1 MSKQSWLPLFVAI
14 LPTPIGYLINQL
26 PGIPDFPYKERVI
39 WAGVLMLTAI
49 GAYWVWQQGRS
60 TEVPIA
66 SLESGRR
73 MRLIQSQVEVVKKR
87 LEDALARSA
96 MIPLDLKDASSEVGQ
111 SPLKDLQVAPIV
123 APRRIFDRAKKFLPF
138 WNGREVKLPPQT
150 KMIEVFR
157 REDVSGRLLILG
169 HPGAGKTTTLL
180 ELAQELLLEAQEVGY
195 KRIPHVFEMSR
206 WEEGL
211 DFVEYLALELK
222 REHNLDLAIVRGMAS
237 SGQLLPLLDGLDE
250 LRNPKTISAAMVA
263 INEYLKGSED
273 RDAVVCCR
281 VLDYELASKKLWELN
296 AAIELQPLSE
306 GEIQTYLTRVQKKHL
321 WALVEQ
327 NPALLEEDSS
337 GMPPLLKTP
346 LFLSVFARVN
356 PKVAVRSEGELW
368 DAYIVKQLGLSAK
381 DLSGKGY
388 QPYQRTEEPTQKQS
402 KYYLIFLAQQLQRT
416 ESESEFLI
424 QDIEPD
430 WLTTSSQRWRKKML
444 EIVVISAFFGLPLAA
459 YIGIHQID
467 HSLFQYSK
475 LPLFIF
481 IVSII
486 LFQMKMITDFK
497 NHIKSKKFKEW
508 WEGLKFQGIWGVFW
522 LMVLISYGM
531 SMLMLSPFASPFMY
545 LSILSLRI
553 TLYLSH
559 QKPNDRQTRCIPWN
573 YARFLSY
580 AADRKLLQQTGGA
593 YRFIHRSLLEHFAKM
608 GETGSP

>member
-1 MSKQSWLPLFVAI
+1 
-14 LPTPIGYLINQL
+14 
-26 PGIPDFPYKERVI
+26 
-39 WAGVLMLTAI
+39 
-49 GAYWVWQQGRS
+49 
-60 TEVPIA
+60 
-66 SLESGRR
+66 
-73 MRLIQSQVEVVKKR
+73 
-87 LEDALARSA
+87 
-96 MIPLDLKDASSEVGQ
+96 
-111 SPLKDLQVAPIV
+111 
-123 APRRIFDRAKKFLPF
+123 
-138 WNGREVKLPPQT
+138 
-150 KMIEVFR
+150 MIEVFR

-430 WLTTSSQRWRKKML
+430 WLTTSSQRWRKK
-444 EIVVISAFFGLPLAA
+444 
-459 YIGIHQID
+459 
-467 HSLFQYSK
+467 
-475 LPLFIF
+475 
-481 IVSII
+481 
-486 LFQMKMITDFK
+486 
-497 NHIKSKKFKEW
+497 
-508 WEGLKFQGIWGVFW
+508 
-522 LMVLISYGM
+522 
-531 SMLMLSPFASPFMY
+531 
-545 LSILSLRI
+545 
-553 TLYLSH
+553 
-559 QKPNDRQTRCIPWN
+559 C
-573 YARFLSY
+573 
-580 AADRKLLQQTGGA
+580 
-593 YRFIHRSLLEHFAKM
+593 
-608 GETGSP
+608 